1 MPSPHGQTEKLS
13 SKSSKT
19 NNQHHSAPLIPLGR
33 LVNTHGVRGDLRLLP
48 HSFPCR
54 TLHPGLTVFLQDA
67 QGQLS
72 THKVVGARPRAPF
85 VIVKLDGVDSIDHAE
100 TLRDMTVAVEE
111 TVLPP
116 LKDGEFYYYQV
127 VGLTVR
133 TTTGTEIGEIAQVFF
148 SGGHDIWVVRQ
159 GEKEYL
165 IPVTE
170 EIVRSIDIPGKQA
183 IIDPLKG
190 LLE

>member
-1 MPSPHGQTEKLS
+1 MLSPHERTEKLS
-13 SKSSKT
+13 SKSSKK
-19 NNQHHSAPLIPLGR
+19 NNPHHQAPLIPLGR
-33 LVNTHGVRGDLRLLP
+33 LVNTHGVRGELRLLP
-48 HSFPCR
+48 YAFPCH

-67 QGQLS
+67 QGGLH
-72 THKVVGARPRAPF
+72 THIITGVRPHAPF
-85 VIVKLDGVDSIDHAE
+85 ILVKFADVDSLDHAN
-100 TLRDMTVAVEE
+100 TLREMTVTVEE
-111 TVLPP
+111 PVLPP
-116 LKDGEFYYYQV
+116 LKEGEFYYYQV

-133 TTTGTEIGEIAQVFF
+133 TITGAEIGEIAQVFF

-170 EIVRSIDIPGKQA
+170 EIVRSIDLPGKQA
-183 IIDPLKG
+183 IIDPLEG

>member
-13 SKSSKT
+13 SKSSKK
-19 NNQHHSAPLIPLGR
+19 NNQRHQDSLIPLGR
-33 LVNTHGVRGDLRLLP
+33 LVNTHGIRGDVRLLP

-54 TLHPGLTVFLQDA
+54 TLYPGLTVFLQDA
-67 QGQLS
+67 QGQLF

-85 VIVKLDGVDSIDHAE
+85 VILTLDGVDSIDRAE

-116 LKDGEFYYYQV
+116 LEDGEFYYYQV
-127 VGLTVR
+127 IGLAVR
-133 TTTGTEIGEIAQVFF
+133 TTAGTDIGEITQVFF

-165 IPVTE
+165 IPVIE
-170 EIVRSIDIPGKQA
+170 DIVRSIDIPGKQA
-183 IIDPLKG
+183 IIEPLAG
-190 LLE
+190 LLD

>member
-19 NNQHHSAPLIPLGR
+19 NNHHQAPLIPLGR

-67 QGQLS
+67 QSQIY

-85 VIVKLDGVDSIDHAE
+85 IIVKLDGVDSLDHAE

-148 SGGHDIWVVRQ
+148 SGSHDIWVVRQ

-183 IIDPLKG
+183 IIDPLEG

>member
-13 SKSSKT
+13 SKSSKR
-19 NNQHHSAPLIPLGR
+19 NNPHQQASLIPLGR

-67 QGQLS
+67 QGQLH

-85 VIVKLDGVDSIDHAE
+85 VIVKLDGVDSIEHAE
-100 TLRDMTVAVEE
+100 TLRDMTVVVEE

-127 VGLTVR
+127 IGLTVR
-133 TTTGTEIGEIAQVFF
+133 TTTGTAIGEIAQVFF

-165 IPVTE
+165 IPVIE
-170 EIVRSIDIPGKQA
+170 DIVRSIDIPGKQA
-183 IIDPLKG
+183 IIEPLKG

>member
-19 NNQHHSAPLIPLGR
+19 NNHHQAPLIPLGR

-67 QGQLS
+67 QSQIY

-85 VIVKLDGVDSIDHAE
+85 IIVKLDGVDSLDHAE

-183 IIDPLKG
+183 IIDPLEG

>member
-1 MPSPHGQTEKLS
+1 MLSPHEQTEKLS
-13 SKSSKT
+13 SKLSKK
-19 NNQHHSAPLIPLGR
+19 NNQQHQAPLIPLGR
-33 LVNTHGVRGDLRLLP
+33 LVNTQGMGGELRLLP

-54 TLHPGLTVFLQDA
+54 TLYPGLTVFLQDA
-67 QGQLS
+67 QGELY

-85 VIVKLDGVDSIDHAE
+85 VIVKLAGVDSLDHAK
-100 TLRDMTVAVEE
+100 TLCDMTVAVEE

-127 VGLTVR
+127 IGLSVR
-133 TTTGTEIGEIAQVFF
+133 TATGTEIGEIVQVFF

-183 IIDPLKG
+183 IIEPLAG
-190 LLE
+190 LLD

>member
-1 MPSPHGQTEKLS
+1 MRWPHGRTAKLS
-13 SKSSKT
+13 SKSSKK
-19 NNQHHSAPLIPLGR
+19 NEQPPAPLVPLGR
-33 LVNTHGVRGDLRLLP
+33 LVNTHGVRGELRFLP
-48 HSFPCR
+48 FSFPCH
-54 TLHPGLTVFLQDA
+54 TLHPGLTIFLQDED
-67 QGQLS
+67 GQPHGY
-72 THKVVGARPRAPF
+72 TVERARPRAPF
-85 VIVKLDGVDSIDHAE
+85 VLVKLIGVDSLDHAE
-100 TLRDMTVAVEE
+100 TLREKVIAVDE

-133 TTTGTEIGEIAQVFF
+133 TTKGVEVGEIAHVFF
-148 SGGHDIWVVRQ
+148 SGGHDVWVVRQ

-170 EIVRSIDIPGKQA
+170 EIVRSIDLSSRQA
-183 IIDPLKG
+183 IIEPLAG

>member
-1 MPSPHGQTEKLS
+1 MS
-13 SKSSKT
+13 SKSSKK
-19 NNQHHSAPLIPLGR
+19 NDQQPPAPLVPLGR
-33 LVNTHGVRGDLRLLP
+33 LVNTHGVRGELRFLP
-48 HSFPCR
+48 YSFPCHA
-54 TLHPGLTVFLQDA
+54 LYPGLTVFLQDVD
-67 QGQLS
+67 GQPS
-72 THKVVGARPRAPF
+72 VYMVEGARPRAPF
-85 VIVKLDGVDSIDHAE
+85 VLVKLAGVDSLDHAE
-100 TLRDMTVAVEE
+100 TLREKVVAVEE
-111 TVLPP
+111 TILPP

-133 TTTGTEIGEIAQVFF
+133 TTKGTEVGEIAHVFF

-170 EIVRSIDIPGKQA
+170 EIVRSIDLPGRQA
-183 IIDPLKG
+183 IIEPLEG

>member
-1 MPSPHGQTEKLS
+1 MPSPHERIEKLS
-13 SKSSKT
+13 SKSSKK
-19 NNQHHSAPLIPLGR
+19 NDQHHQASLIPLGR
-33 LVNTHGVRGDLRLLP
+33 LVNTHGVRGELRLLP
-48 HSFPCR
+48 HSFPCH
-54 TLHPGLTVFLQDA
+54 TLHPGLTIFLQDT
-67 QGQLS
+67 QGQLH
-72 THKVVGARPRAPF
+72 THKVTGVRPRAPF
-85 VIVKLDGVDSIDHAE
+85 VIVKLADVDSIDHAE

-111 TVLPP
+111 TILPP

-133 TTTGTEIGEIAQVFF
+133 TTTGTEIGEITQVFF

-170 EIVRSIDIPGKQA
+170 EIVRSIDIPRKQA
-183 IIDPLKG
+183 IIDPLEG

>member
-1 MPSPHGQTEKLS
+1 MLSPHGQTEKLS
-13 SKSSKT
+13 SKSSKK
-19 NNQHHSAPLIPLGR
+19 NNQHHQASLISLGR

-54 TLHPGLTVFLQDA
+54 TLQPGLTVLLQDA
-67 QGQLS
+67 QGQLY
-72 THKVVGARPRAPF
+72 THKVVRARPRAPF

-116 LKDGEFYYYQV
+116 LEDGEFYYYQV
-127 VGLTVR
+127 IGLTVR
-133 TTTGTEIGEIAQVFF
+133 TTTGMNIGEIAQVFF

-165 IPVTE
+165 IPVIE
-170 EIVRSIDIPGKQA
+170 DIVRSIDIPAKQA
-183 IIDPLKG
+183 IIEPLAG